1 MTGGNNVSEA
11 LADSLK
17 RISYFFF
24 AKHADSFKQNM
35 QSLAP
40 ITSAI
45 SIDDGLTEK
54 YLQIHGETFSSYMYS
69 FYRSANISNP
79 FTQN

>member
-1 MTGGNNVSEA
+1 MTSGNNVSTD
-11 LADSLK
+11 LANNLK

-24 AKHADSFKQNM
+24 AKHADSFKKNM

-40 ITSAI
+40 VASAI
-45 SIDDGLTEK
+45 SIDDGLTAK
-54 YLQIHGETFSSYMYS
+54 YLQIHGETFSSYMYN

-79 FTQN
+79 FTKD